1 MDKRVERE
9 NNLVDS
15 INWNEDM
22 LVKLNACINN
32 LTAFEK
38 EKIHLI
44 TEAYRT
50 MKNEITNDLTE
61 HIPETIAELFRFN

>member
-1 MDKRVERE
+1 MIT
-9 NNLVDS
+9 VDS

-22 LVKLNACINN
+22 LVKLNGCINN

-44 TEAYRT
+44 TESYRT
-50 MKNEITNDLTE
+50 MKNEITNDLYRTYS
-61 HIPETIAELFRFN
+61 ETIAELF

>member
-1 MDKRVERE
+1 
-9 NNLVDS
+9 
-15 INWNEDM
+15 M

-44 TEAYRT
+44 TETYRT
-50 MKNEITNDLTE
+50 MKNEITNDLTN
-61 HIPETIAELFRFN
+61 IFRNYCRVVPI